1 MRTSRPPLLAVV
13 SMAFALLGG
22 CDTTSTTVPDK
33 PDGGS
38 KAVIELAVRRLNDG
52 QDVAKFEAARDA
64 FVARLRKQDGVE
76 VDREFQAFFDFGAQ
90 AAPTAPVFVGMTQY
104 ATSEAFGAAGEALGS
119 SPEAA
124 AFFATF
130 TPKAFTALRPLDSAQ
145 PVDLAAI
152 ANQPGQVLEIA
163 VRDLSAYEAFDQAK
177 YETARNGFLTLLRGQ
192 PGFVAEYQ
200 WVSVL
205 DPNTVVGMTVY
216 ASQEAF
222 FGVLGNESFVSDP
235 ATAAFLFGYPPATA
249 YVSAVVR

>member
-1 MRTSRPPLLAVV
+1 MRASRRPLLALA
-13 SMAFALLGG
+13 SMSAALLSG
-22 CDTTSTTVPDK
+22 CSTTSTRVPEG
-33 PDGGS
+33 PDGGAE
-38 KAVIELAVRRLNDG
+38 AVIELAVRRLNDG
-52 QDVAKFEAARDA
+52 QDVAEFAAARDA
-64 FVARLRKQDGVE
+64 FIARLREQDGVE
-76 VDREFQAFFDFGAQ
+76 VDRELQAFFDFGAQ

-104 ATSEAFGAAGEALGS
+104 ATSAAFGAAGDALGS

-130 TPKAFTALRPLDSAQ
+130 TPEAFTALRPLDSAQ

-152 ANQPGQVLEIA
+152 AAQPGQVLEIA
-163 VRDLSAYEAFDQAK
+163 VRDLSAYESFDQAK
-177 YETARNGFLTLLRGQ
+177 YATARDGFLTLLRAQ

-216 ASQEAF
+216 ESQAAF
-222 FGVLGNESFVSDP
+222 FGVLGNQGFVNDP

-249 YVSAVVR
+249 YVSTVVR

>member
-1 MRTSRPPLLAVV
+1 MRTSRRPLLALA
-13 SMAFALLGG
+13 SMALALVSA
-22 CDTTSTTVPDK
+22 CDTTSTSVPDA

-38 KAVIELAVRRLNDG
+38 EAVIELAVRRLNDG
-52 QDVAKFEAARDA
+52 QDVAEFEAARDA
-64 FVARLRKQDGVE
+64 FVARLREQDGVE

-119 SPEAA
+119 SSEAA

-130 TPKAFTALRPLDSAQ
+130 TPEAFTALRPLDSAQ

-152 ANQPGQVLEIA
+152 ADQPGQVLEIA
-163 VRDLSAYEAFDQAK
+163 VRDLSAYEGFDQAE
-177 YETARNGFLTLLRGQ
+177 YETARDGFLTLLRGQ

-216 ASQEAF
+216 ESQEAF
-222 FGVLGNESFVSDP
+222 FGVLGDESFVSDP

-249 YVSAVVR
+249 YVSTVVR

>member
-1 MRTSRPPLLAVV
+1 MAVTLV
-13 SMAFALLGG
+13 GA
-22 CDTTSTTVPDK
+22 CDDTPEERDSEP
-33 PDGGS
+33 
-38 KAVIELAVRRLNDG
+38 VIELAVRRLDDG
-52 QDVAKFEAARDA
+52 QDIAEFEAARDA
-64 FVARLRKQDGVE
+64 FVARLRERDGVE
-76 VDREFQAFFDFGAQ
+76 VDRELRAFFDFGSQ

-130 TPKAFTALRPLDSAQ
+130 TPEAFTALRPLDAAQ

-152 ANQPGQVLEIA
+152 ADQPGQVLEIA
-163 VRDLSAYEAFDQAK
+163 VRDLSAYEGFDQAA
-177 YETARNGFLTLLRGQ
+177 YEAARDGFLALLRDQ

-216 ASQEAF
+216 ESQEAF
-222 FGVLGNESFVSDP
+222 FGVLGNERFVDDP

-249 YVSAVVR
+249 YVSSVVR